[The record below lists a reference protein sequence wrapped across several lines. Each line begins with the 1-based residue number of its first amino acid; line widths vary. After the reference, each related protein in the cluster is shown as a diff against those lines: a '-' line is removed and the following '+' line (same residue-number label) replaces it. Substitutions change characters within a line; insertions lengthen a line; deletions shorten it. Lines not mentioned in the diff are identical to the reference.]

1 MLQPQS
7 TTHLIHLEGG
17 EHCVMMLHG
26 LGANALELQRLVKD
40 LHALGF
46 SVVVPCIDGYTF
58 ESDLQEWSSWV
69 EQAQNQLWS
78 LQKKY
83 ATVSLVGL
91 SMGAVLGLVLAQKQE
106 NNLAGMVLLSTALA
120 FDGWAMPWYRF
131 LLQLPAWLPFI
142 GRYELKET
150 EPFGIKNEEMRS
162 AVRSLMKSH
171 HISESGADK
180 LTYGQIKQGQLL
192 VKEAR
197 KNIQMIICPCLIIH
211 AVDDEVVHI
220 NNAEWVFKKIKSTDK
235 ELIYLGDSYH
245 MITVDNEKDTVNEE
259 TARFLKK
266 SINKHT
272 GVTVFDVPS
281 IKSPQIRRMLRDIQ
295 SKFS

>member
-1 MLQPQS
+1 
-7 TTHLIHLEGG
+7 
-17 EHCVMMLHG
+17 
-26 LGANALELQRLVKD
+26 
-40 LHALGF
+40 
-46 SVVVPCIDGYTF
+46 
-58 ESDLQEWSSWV
+58 
-69 EQAQNQLWS
+69 
-78 LQKKY
+78 
-83 ATVSLVGL
+83 
-91 SMGAVLGLVLAQKQE
+91 
-106 NNLAGMVLLSTALA
+106 
-120 FDGWAMPWYRF
+120 
-131 LLQLPAWLPFI
+131 
-142 GRYELKET
+142 
-150 EPFGIKNEEMRS
+150 MRS